1 MSKKLLTA
9 SAKLIAAA
17 IEAPSAPKPPRRA
30 ASSVKAVPVASE
42 PVAAPQTGRTRKALT
57 VVEQAAASAPKPAKV
72 TQPKQAE
79 EVVAPAPTKPT
90 RGKKAPA
97 LVEQAPAAPVRGM
110 GIGALA
116 RKLLL
121 EHPDWTHAQVAEL
134 VNATIPGAQSS
145 EKSMR
150 WYACDMRKKGI
161 TGVERRRTEN

>member
-30 ASSVKAVPVASE
+30 ASTVATGSE
-42 PVAAPQTGRTRKALT
+42 PVAAAKPIRRKAKAEQVAALP
-57 VVEQAAASAPKPAKV
+57 VKPSKPKALAAVE
-72 TQPKQAE
+72 
-79 EVVAPAPTKPT
+79 PAPTKAAKA
-90 RGKKAPA
+90 KKTTA
-97 LVEQAPAAPVRGM
+97 VEPVAPAAPVQRGM

-121 EHPDWTHAQVAEL
+121 EHQELTHKAIAEL
-134 VNATIPGAQSS
+134 VNAAIPGAQAS

-161 TGVERRRTEN
+161 TGAERVRPEKS